1 MNTAKPTPQPSEQQ
15 PDNSERRTQ
24 NSELALEAHNI
35 TKRFPGVLANDGVNF
50 ELQRGEIH
58 ALLGENGAGKS
69 TLMNVLYGLYQPD
82 AGEVRV
88 NGVAV
93 QFHNPRDA
101 IARGIGMV
109 HQHFKL
115 VPPLTVTEN
124 IMLGQESVRGILL
137 DRKTAATRIRALSA
151 QYGLD
156 VDPDIKVRD
165 LSVGTQQRVE
175 ILKAFYRA
183 ADVLILDEPTAV
195 LTPQEAD
202 DLFKIMDGLRAQGKA
217 IVFITHKLREVLAIT
232 DRVTVLRQGRVVGH
246 AQAREVTESDL
257 ATMMVGRSIALPGQ
271 RAQAADA
278 LAAAGAAALGLG
290 EPVPEHAIAA
300 PVAAA
305 PVLEVQGLR
314 VRNTR
319 GQFAVDDVSF
329 SIAPGEIFGIA
340 GVEGNGQSELVEALT
355 GLRPTAAGS
364 VHLDGR
370 DMTNRPPNALI
381 TAGLAHIPEDR
392 QKYGLVLSYPIS
404 DNLVLSTYR
413 QPPFA
418 RGVLR
423 QDAPIRAFAQRLVSA
438 FDVRTPGGDVV
449 AGTLSGGNQQ
459 KVIIARELSRPIRL
473 LVAAQPTRG
482 LDVGSIEFIHSQ
494 IVAQRNQGRAV
505 LLVSAELDEILAL
518 ADRIGVLYRGRL
530 AAILPRA
537 AATRERLG
545 LLMAGGGDGPTALP
559 HL

>member
-1 MNTAKPTPQPSEQQ
+1 MNKLTPV
-15 PDNSERRTQ
+15 NA
-24 NSELALEAHNI
+24 ELALEARNV

-50 ELQRGEIH
+50 ELRHGEIH

-69 TLMNVLYGLYQPD
+69 TLMNVLYGLYPPD
-82 AGEVRV
+82 GGEVRV

-93 QFHNPRDA
+93 QFRNPRDA

-109 HQHFKL
+109 HQHFML

-124 IMLGQESVRGILL
+124 IMLGQESVRGIML
-137 DRKTAATRIRALSA
+137 DRRTAAARIRALSA

-156 VDPDIKVRD
+156 VDPDTKIRD
-165 LSVGTQQRVE
+165 LSVGSQQRVE

-183 ADVLILDEPTAV
+183 AAVLILDEPTAV

-202 DLFKIMDGLRAQGKA
+202 DLFKIMDGLRTQGKA

-257 ATMMVGRSIALPGQ
+257 ATMMVGRTIALPGQ

-278 LAAAGAAALGLG
+278 GAATAAAALGLG
-290 EPVPEHAIAA
+290 ESVPQHATAA
-300 PVAAA
+300 PPAAA
-305 PVLEVQGLR
+305 VAVLEVRGLR
-314 VRNTR
+314 VRNPR
-319 GQFAVDDVSF
+319 GRFAVDDVSF
-329 SIAPGEIFGIA
+329 SIAPGEILGIA
-340 GVEGNGQSELVEALT
+340 GVDGNGQSELVEALT
-355 GLRPTAAGS
+355 GLRPAAAGT
-364 VHLDGR
+364 VRFDGR
-370 DMTNRPPNALI
+370 DMTNRPPKALI
-381 TAGLAHIPEDR
+381 AAGLAHIPEDR

-404 DNLVLSTYR
+404 DNLVLSTYG
-413 QPPFA
+413 QAPFA

-423 QDAPIRAFAQRLVSA
+423 QDAPIRAFARKLVSA
-438 FDVRTPGGDVV
+438 FDVRTPGGDVA

-482 LDVGSIEFIHSQ
+482 LDVGSIEFVHSQ
-494 IVAQRNQGRAV
+494 IVAQRNAGRAV

-530 AAILPRA
+530 VAILPRA
-537 AATRERLG
+537 AATREHLG
-545 LLMAGGGDGPTALP
+545 LLMAGGGDGTATT
-559 HL
+559 

>member
-1 MNTAKPTPQPSEQQ
+1 MNKLTPV
-15 PDNSERRTQ
+15 NA
-24 NSELALEAHNI
+24 ELALEARNV

-50 ELQRGEIH
+50 ELRHGEIH

-69 TLMNVLYGLYQPD
+69 TLMNVLYGLYPPD
-82 AGEVRV
+82 GGEVRV

-93 QFHNPRDA
+93 QFRNPRDA

-109 HQHFKL
+109 HQHFML

-124 IMLGQESVRGILL
+124 IMLGQESVRGIML
-137 DRKTAATRIRALSA
+137 DRRTAAARIRALSA

-156 VDPDIKVRD
+156 VDPDTKIRD
-165 LSVGTQQRVE
+165 LSVGSQQRVE

-183 ADVLILDEPTAV
+183 AAVLILDEPTAV

-202 DLFKIMDGLRAQGKA
+202 DLFKIMDGLRTQGKA

-257 ATMMVGRSIALPGQ
+257 ATMMVGRTIALPGQ
-271 RAQAADA
+271 RAQAA
-278 LAAAGAAALGLG
+278 AAGAATAAAALGLG
-290 EPVPEHAIAA
+290 EPLPQHATAA
-300 PVAAA
+300 PPAAA
-305 PVLEVQGLR
+305 VAVLEVRGLR
-314 VRNTR
+314 VRNPR
-319 GQFAVDDVSF
+319 GRFAVDDVSF
-329 SIAPGEIFGIA
+329 SIAPGEILGIA
-340 GVEGNGQSELVEALT
+340 GVDGNGQSELVEALT
-355 GLRPTAAGS
+355 GLRPAAAGT
-364 VHLDGR
+364 VRFDGR
-370 DMTNRPPNALI
+370 DMTNRPPKALI
-381 TAGLAHIPEDR
+381 AAGLAHIPEDR

-404 DNLVLSTYR
+404 DNLVLSTYG
-413 QPPFA
+413 QAPFA

-423 QDAPIRAFAQRLVSA
+423 QDAPIRAFARKLVSA
-438 FDVRTPGGDVV
+438 FDVRTPGGDVA

-482 LDVGSIEFIHSQ
+482 LDVGSIEFVHSQ
-494 IVAQRNQGRAV
+494 IVAQRNAGRAV

-530 AAILPRA
+530 VAILPRA
-537 AATRERLG
+537 AATREHLG
-545 LLMAGGGDGPTALP
+545 LLMAGGGDGAPTT
-559 HL
+559 